1 MRPTDWDGLRPMHT
15 QLRWSPAW
23 TLAETALSIVALG
36 GDALTVL
43 PSVVSVTTQLTAP
56 ELCGT

>member
-23 TLAETALSIVALG
+23 TPETALSIVALG